1 MNLASPEGPETRHD
15 GAMEAREHDE
25 RPWGSYTVLED
36 AADHKVK
43 TLLVYPGK
51 RLSYQRH
58 RHRGEHWFVVRG
70 TGTVT
75 LDGVEVAVAP
85 GSAVDIAVGTAHRIE
100 NTGPDALVFIEV
112 QYGESFAEDDIERLE
127 DDFGRA

>member
-1 MNLASPEGPETRHD
+1 MASPEGPETRHD
-15 GAMEAREHDE
+15 GAMEAPRARRTALGH
-25 RPWGSYTVLED
+25 YTVLED

-70 TGTVT
+70 TGKVT
-75 LDGVEVAVAP
+75 LDGVEVAVRARFGGRRCGRHGP
-85 GSAVDIAVGTAHRIE
+85 PHREHRRGRRSSSSRSSAASPSPRTTSNGSRTTSG
-100 NTGPDALVFIEV
+100 GP
-112 QYGESFAEDDIERLE
+112 
-127 DDFGRA
+127 

>member
-1 MNLASPEGPETRHD
+1 MNLASPEGPETHHD

-58 RHRGEHWFVVRG
+58 RHRGEH
-70 TGTVT
+70 
-75 LDGVEVAVAP
+75 
-85 GSAVDIAVGTAHRIE
+85 
-100 NTGPDALVFIEV
+100 
-112 QYGESFAEDDIERLE
+112 
-127 DDFGRA
+127 